1 MGWTLRNEGKC
12 EWRGK
17 ENGGQGRNRGANTPN
32 TVGNGEAREWEPQQ
46 GSTPTHAPPH
56 PTSWTWPCGRGRG
69 PARLVTACLSC
80 KPLELGLTGRVM
92 QGPPVAHLSEWTA
105 SSQGVGCVSHDW
117 FPLPQGRGWWEPKC
131 LLNGNQGV
139 DKKVPHAMRASSYY
153 SSVWKNGYGS
163 RSSSLPSRQHF
174 IFFFWSFPE
183 GKTISILIIFTSIKI
198 DQTSDLHQIG
208 LLCVPC

>member
-1 MGWTLRNEGKC
+1 MWMKRKGEWGPGQEQGCQHPKHCR
-12 EWRGK
+12 EWRSPGVRATAGVNPHPCSSPPHVLDLTLWPR
-17 ENGGQGRNRGANTPN
+17 EGTCPARHGVSVLQAPWAGTHGQGD
-32 TVGNGEAREWEPQQ
+32 AR
-46 GSTPTHAPPH
+46 PTCNSPFRVDSEFTGGGLCLPWLVSS
-56 PTSWTWPCGRGRG
+56 PTR
-69 PARLVTACLSC
+69 
-80 KPLELGLTGRVM
+80 
-92 QGPPVAHLSEWTA
+92 Q
-105 SSQGVGCVSHDW
+105 
-117 FPLPQGRGWWEPKC
+117 
-131 LLNGNQGV
+131 
-139 DKKVPHAMRASSYY
+139 VPHAMRASSYY